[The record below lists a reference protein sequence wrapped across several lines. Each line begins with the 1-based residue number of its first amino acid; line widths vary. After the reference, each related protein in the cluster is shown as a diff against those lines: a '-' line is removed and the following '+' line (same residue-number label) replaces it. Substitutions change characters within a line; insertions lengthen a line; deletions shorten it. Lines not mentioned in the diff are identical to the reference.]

1 MPVITEEFLRKL
13 EKQGKL
19 NTLTIDKKDILTP
32 SAREFLSSRKLDPES
47 RSEIPAVSAESENTV
62 KEAAPVY
69 KYKCYTTDALF
80 EKKPEYMTQIFGNY
94 LVVKNHKRIVLRGKF
109 DILQAETIKYW
120 KKYQKNKKL
129 ESNPWQP

>member
-47 RSEIPAVSAESENTV
+47 RSEIPAVSAES
-62 KEAAPVY
+62 
-69 KYKCYTTDALF
+69 
-80 EKKPEYMTQIFGNY
+80 
-94 LVVKNHKRIVLRGKF
+94 
-109 DILQAETIKYW
+109 
-120 KKYQKNKKL
+120 
-129 ESNPWQP
+129 